1 MKDEVIQGIANQIAK
16 IILAVIIAGVVS
28 AILIR
33 ILDRPLEYGESFGD
47 SVSGLLGT
55 PLLVFLIAWA
65 ILLFILP
72 FIVFAIKEWTRK
84 SHDKLASIDHR
95 LAWFQDFLKEKTD
108 SSHPIAMEC
117 PICQKIHT
125 GKDERYCRECGVELR
140 PFIAKKKPAA
150 K

>member
-1 MKDEVIQGIANQIAK
+1 MKDEVIQGVANQIAK
-16 IILAVIIAGVVS
+16 VILAVIIAGVVS

-33 ILDRPLEYGESFGD
+33 ILDRPLESGESFGD

-65 ILLFILP
+65 ILLFVLP

-95 LAWFQDFLKEKTD
+95 LAWFQEHIMEREEKR
-108 SSHPIAMEC
+108 HAIAMEC
-117 PICQKIHT
+117 PLCQKIHT
-125 GKDERYCRECGVELR
+125 GPDERYCRECGVELR
-140 PFIAKKKPAA
+140 PFRAEKKPAT

>member
-55 PLLVFLIAWA
+55 PLLVFLT
-65 ILLFILP
+65 